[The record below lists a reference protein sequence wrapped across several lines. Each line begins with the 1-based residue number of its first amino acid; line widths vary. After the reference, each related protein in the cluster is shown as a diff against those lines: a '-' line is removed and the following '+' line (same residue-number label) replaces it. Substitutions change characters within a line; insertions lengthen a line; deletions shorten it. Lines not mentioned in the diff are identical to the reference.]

1 MTKAE
6 IFRKAWKLAGKKDFS
21 LVDEIYHPEYSA
33 FDKIAGVEVNLEEDK
48 TIAASLGDTW
58 TVSDHM
64 ILDENENFLK
74 IHRYTKYKEAEIYT
88 SMTTFIN
95 YKDGKIISQST
106 DVEELDHDPSEGQ
119 DWNWED
125 YE

>member
-58 TVSDHM
+58 TVSDYM

-88 SMTTFIN
+88 SMTTSIN

>member
-33 FDKIAGVEVNLEEDK
+33 FDNIAGVEVNLEEDK

-58 TVSDHM
+58 TVSDYT

-88 SMTTFIN
+88 SMTTSIN

-125 YE
+125 YQ

>member
-48 TIAASLGDTW
+48 TIAASLDDTW

-88 SMTTFIN
+88 SMTTSIN

>member
-21 LVDEIYHPEYSA
+21 LVDEIYHPEYLA
-33 FDKIAGVEVNLEEDK
+33 FDNIAGVEVNLEEDK

-64 ILDENENFLK
+64 ILDENENLLK

-88 SMTTFIN
+88 SMTTSIN
-95 YKDGKIISQST
+95 YKDGKTISQST
-106 DVEELDHDPSEGQ
+106 DVEELDHDPSEGP

>member
-33 FDKIAGVEVNLEEDK
+33 FDNIAGVEVNLEEDK

-58 TVSDHM
+58 TVSDYT

-88 SMTTFIN
+88 SMTTSIN

-106 DVEELDHDPSEGQ
+106 DVEELDQDPSEGQ
-119 DWNWED
+119 DWSWED

>member
-88 SMTTFIN
+88 SMTTSIN

-106 DVEELDHDPSEGQ
+106 DVEEHDDDPSEG
-119 DWNWED
+119 
-125 YE
+125 

>member
-33 FDKIAGVEVNLEEDK
+33 FDNIAGVEVNLEEDK

-58 TVSDHM
+58 TVSDYT

-88 SMTTFIN
+88 SMTTSIN

>member
-33 FDKIAGVEVNLEEDK
+33 FDKIAGAEVNLEEDK
-48 TIAASLGDTW
+48 TIAASLGDTL
-58 TVSDHM
+58 TVSDDM

-88 SMTTFIN
+88 SMTTSIN

-119 DWNWED
+119 D
-125 YE
+125 

>member
-33 FDKIAGVEVNLEEDK
+33 FDNIAGVEVNLEEDK

-58 TVSDHM
+58 TVSDYT

-88 SMTTFIN
+88 SMTTSIN

-119 DWNWED
+119 DWSWED
-125 YE
+125 YQ

>member
-33 FDKIAGVEVNLEEDK
+33 FDNIAGVEVNLEEDK

-58 TVSDHM
+58 TVSDYT

-88 SMTTFIN
+88 SMTTSIN

-125 YE
+125 DE

>member
-58 TVSDHM
+58 TVSDYM

-88 SMTTFIN
+88 SMTTSIN

-106 DVEELDHDPSEGQ
+106 DVEELDHAPSERQ

>member
-1 MTKAE
+1 MTKDE

-88 SMTTFIN
+88 SMTTSIN

>member
-58 TVSDHM
+58 TVSDHT

-88 SMTTFIN
+88 SMTTSIN

>member
-88 SMTTFIN
+88 SMTTSIN

>member
-6 IFRKAWKLAGKKDFS
+6 IFRKAWRLAGKKDFS

-88 SMTTFIN
+88 SMTTSIN

-125 YE
+125 CE

>member
-33 FDKIAGVEVNLEEDK
+33 FDNIAGVEVNLEEDK

-58 TVSDHM
+58 TVSDYT

-88 SMTTFIN
+88 SMTTSIN

-119 DWNWED
+119 DWNWRD

>member
-1 MTKAE
+1 
-6 IFRKAWKLAGKKDFS
+6 
-21 LVDEIYHPEYSA
+21 VDEIYHPEYSA

-88 SMTTFIN
+88 SMTTSIN

>member
-48 TIAASLGDTW
+48 AIAASLGDTW
-58 TVSDHM
+58 TVSDHT
-64 ILDENENFLK
+64 ILEENENFLK

-88 SMTTFIN
+88 SMTTSIN

>member
-33 FDKIAGVEVNLEEDK
+33 FDNIAGVEVNLEEDK

-58 TVSDHM
+58 TVSDYT

-88 SMTTFIN
+88 SMTTSIN
-95 YKDGKIISQST
+95 YKDGKILSQST

-125 YE
+125 YQ